1 MPLPVSILRLQN
13 CTYLSAL
20 GKSEAEA
27 AAVLLA
33 LNDAALAMK
42 EAQPNG

>member
-1 MPLPVSILRLQN
+1 MPYCLVSWK
-13 CTYLSAL
+13 YLSAL

-42 EAQPNG
+42 EGQANG